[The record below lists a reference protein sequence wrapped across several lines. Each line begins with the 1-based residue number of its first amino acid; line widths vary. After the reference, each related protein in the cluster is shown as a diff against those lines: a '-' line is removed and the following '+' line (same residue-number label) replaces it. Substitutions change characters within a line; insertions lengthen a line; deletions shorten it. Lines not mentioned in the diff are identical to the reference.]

1 MVGTWRAEG
10 IYPQREWTLV
20 PSDLGQGADTW
31 VSTECARVREWFGSN
46 ASRQSDEDVRRV
58 LTDSLAGIGEPGR
71 LVTMLH
77 WPMTVPIASR
87 VRVVLAEAGDLDV
100 EAWEKS
106 GFDVDECIGAA
117 MGPGIK
123 CVASRDETVD
133 GQDLHLSTAVYAFS
147 GDTGGVG
154 LIVES
159 GLPLAFQLTITQMP
173 VILSSLSLFDPDG
186 RPFEASPVPGLTRN
200 HVDEWEHLS
209 NA

>member
-10 IYPQREWTLV
+10 IHPQREWTFV
-20 PSDLGQGADTW
+20 PSDLGQGAEAW
-31 VSTECARVREWFGSN
+31 VSTECARVREWFGTN
-46 ASRQSDEDVRRV
+46 ASRQSDEDVRRI
-58 LTDSLAGIGEPGR
+58 LTDSLATIGEPGR

-87 VRVVLAEAGDLDV
+87 VRLVLAEPGDLDV
-100 EAWEKS
+100 QAWEKS

-117 MGPGIK
+117 IGPGIK
-123 CVASRDETVD
+123 CIASRDESID
-133 GQDLHLSTAVYAFS
+133 GRDLHLSTAVYAFS
-147 GDTGGVG
+147 GASGGVG

-159 GLPLAFQLTITQMP
+159 GLPLAFQLTIAQMP
-173 VILSSLSLFDPDG
+173 IILSSLSLIDPDG
-186 RPFEASPVPGLTRN
+186 RTFEADPVPGLTRN

>member
-1 MVGTWRAEG
+1 VVGTWRAEG
-10 IYPQREWTLV
+10 IHPQREWTLV
-20 PSDLGQGADTW
+20 PSELGEGADAW
-31 VSTECARVREWFGSN
+31 VSTECARVREWFGNN
-46 ASRQSDEDVRRV
+46 ASQRSDEDVRRI
-58 LTDSLAGIGEPGR
+58 LTDSLASLGEPGR

-77 WPMTVPIASR
+77 WPMTVPIVSR

-100 EAWEKS
+100 KAWEKS

-117 MGPGIK
+117 IGPGIK
-123 CVASRDETVD
+123 CVASRDESID
-133 GQDLHLSTAVYAFS
+133 GHDLHLSTAVYAFS
-147 GDTGGVG
+147 GDAGGVG

-173 VILSSLSLFDPDG
+173 IILSSLSLLDPDG

-200 HVDEWEHLS
+200 QVDEWEHVS